1 MTDGNFRQEENG
13 CLFTIFLK
21 QKKQKKGTDFFIT
34 AFCDQVIVL
43 QEGRI
48 FRTGAVAEVL
58 TSALITD
65 VFQVGAEIQ
74 RALYPSLAGAALGCY
89 GGASQTDGLPP
100 VSLSR

>member
-1 MTDGNFRQEENG
+1 MIIAAIYDLNLAAG
-13 CLFTIFLK
+13 
-21 QKKQKKGTDFFIT
+21 
-34 AFCDQVIVL
+34 FCDQVIVL

-74 RALYPSLAGAALGCY
+74 RALYPSLAGSALRCCDGT
-89 GGASQTDGLPP
+89 APTDGLSP
-100 VSLSR
+100 VSLSQ